1 MGSNAVVGRCYT
13 VLGLHPCYVISIH
26 SVGCVVGCGCGDVT
40 LMTPTFCTDVIS
52 KEGEVCPLEVGD
64 QAPIRTQHFI
74 LSILEMID
82 TLLICKI
89 WSVWVDLTKYF
100 SSE

>member
-1 MGSNAVVGRCYT
+1 
-13 VLGLHPCYVISIH
+13 
-26 SVGCVVGCGCGDVT
+26 
-40 LMTPTFCTDVIS
+40 MTPTFCTDVIS
-52 KEGEVCPLEVGD
+52 KEGGVCPLENGD
-64 QAPIRTQHFI
+64 QAPISAQHFM

-100 SSE
+100 ACELLIVYLHLV